1 MKRLSSDLRLQ
12 PENLHQW
19 HLQFPFE
26 QKYLWID
33 KIWQG
38 PFLLFSSAPFL
49 TNYVKLFNCRKIED
63 DCNCIVGTVSQ
74 IYVVINRVPTIIVDL
89 WSLFWGGGGGGGW
102 CASPPIAF
110 PPPPYRPASQFYI
123 VLALSWHSTVTKP
136 PNITLTSMSFEDWQ

>member
-38 PFLLFSSAPFL
+38 PFLLFSSAHFL
-49 TNYVKLFNCRKIED
+49 TNYVKLFNYRKIED
-63 DCNCIVGTVSQ
+63 DCSCIVGTVSQ
-74 IYVVINRVPTIIVDL
+74 IYVVINRVSTIIVDL
-89 WSLFWGGGGGGGW
+89 WSLFRGGGGDVRAHPSHPHPLPTGLRRN
-102 CASPPIAF
+102 F
-110 PPPPYRPASQFYI
+110 T
-123 VLALSWHSTVTKP
+123 LS
-136 PNITLTSMSFEDWQ
+136 LL

>member
-38 PFLLFSSAPFL
+38 PFLLFYSAHFL

-89 WSLFWGGGGGGGW
+89 RSLFWGGGEEVM
-102 CASPPIAF
+102 CEPTHRIPTPSLQACVAILHCPCF
-110 PPPPYRPASQFYI
+110 ELTFY
-123 VLALSWHSTVTKP
+123 S
-136 PNITLTSMSFEDWQ
+136 N

>member
-38 PFLLFSSAPFL
+38 PFLLFSSAHFL

-63 DCNCIVGTVSQ
+63 DCSCIVGTVSQ
-74 IYVVINRVPTIIVDL
+74 IYVVINRVSTITVDL
-89 WSLFWGGGGGGGW
+89 WGLFRWGGGRW
-102 CASPPIAF
+102 CASPPIAS
-110 PPPPYRPASQFYI
+110 PTPPYRPASQFYI

-136 PNITLTSMSFEDWQ
+136 PNITLTSMSFQDWQ

>member
-38 PFLLFSSAPFL
+38 PFPLFSSAHFL
-49 TNYVKLFNCRKIED
+49 TSYVQLFNCRKIED
-63 DCNCIVGTVSQ
+63 DWNCIVGTVSQ
-74 IYVVINRVPTIIVDL
+74 IYVVINRVNNNCGPLEPV
-89 WSLFWGGGGGGGW
+89 WGGGEVM
-102 CASPPIAF
+102 CEPTHRIPTPSLQACVAILHCPCF
-110 PPPPYRPASQFYI
+110 ELTFY
-123 VLALSWHSTVTKP
+123 S
-136 PNITLTSMSFEDWQ
+136 N

>member
-33 KIWQG
+33 KICQG
-38 PFLLFSSAPFL
+38 PLPLFSSAHCL

-74 IYVVINRVPTIIVDL
+74 IYVVINRVSTIIVDL
-89 WSLFWGGGGGGGW
+89 WSLFGGGGEVM
-102 CASPPIAF
+102 CEPTHRIPT
-110 PPPPYRPASQFYI
+110 
-123 VLALSWHSTVTKP
+123 LSLQACVAVF
-136 PNITLTSMSFEDWQ
+136 TLSLL

>member
-89 WSLFWGGGGGGGW
+89 WSLFWGGEVM
-102 CASPPIAF
+102 CEPTHRIPT
-110 PPPPYRPASQFYI
+110 PALQACVAILHCPCFELTFY
-123 VLALSWHSTVTKP
+123 S
-136 PNITLTSMSFEDWQ
+136 N

>member
-1 MKRLSSDLRLQ
+1 MKRLSSDLCLQ

-38 PFLLFSSAPFL
+38 PFLLFYSAHFL

-74 IYVVINRVPTIIVDL
+74 IYVVINCVLTIIVDL
-89 WSLFWGGGGGGGW
+89 WSLFAGEVM
-102 CASPPIAF
+102 CDPTHRIPTPSLQACVAILHCPCFELAF
-110 PPPPYRPASQFYI
+110 
-123 VLALSWHSTVTKP
+123 
-136 PNITLTSMSFEDWQ
+136 

>member
-26 QKYLWID
+26 QKYLWIV

-89 WSLFWGGGGGGGW
+89 WSLFWGGEEVM
-102 CASPPIAF
+102 CEPTHRIPTPSLQACVEILHF
-110 PPPPYRPASQFYI
+110 PCFELIFY
-123 VLALSWHSTVTKP
+123 S
-136 PNITLTSMSFEDWQ
+136 N

>member
-38 PFLLFSSAPFL
+38 PFPLFSSAHFL
-49 TNYVKLFNCRKIED
+49 TNYVELFNCRKIED

-89 WSLFWGGGGGGGW
+89 WSLFWGVGGRW

-110 PPPPYRPASQFYI
+110 PPPPYRPASKFYI

>member
-38 PFLLFSSAPFL
+38 PFPLFSSAHFL

-74 IYVVINRVPTIIVDL
+74 IYVVINLVSTIIVDL
-89 WSLFWGGGGGGGW
+89 WSLFGGGGDV
-102 CASPPIAF
+102 
-110 PPPPYRPASQFYI
+110 PAHPSHPHPLPTGLRRNFT
-123 VLALSWHSTVTKP
+123 LS
-136 PNITLTSMSFEDWQ
+136 LL

>member
-89 WSLFWGGGGGGGW
+89 WSLFLWGGRW

>member
-74 IYVVINRVPTIIVDL
+74 IYVVINRVSTIIVDL
-89 WSLFWGGGGGGGW
+89 WSLFGAGRW
-102 CASPPIAF
+102 CASPPIAS